1 MVEGFPLPT
10 KTKLSNKI
18 NDINALV
25 NRSWTEAELQEKLN
39 RSGALKNKYI
49 PIERNRL
56 NNLIK
61 EAKTAGDEERVKE
74 LRAELEALEG
84 PTLAFNTSLHTTPK
98 KTTGPPQ
105 LSQQERL
112 AILNKENRRKNAE
125 EVRQAQLKE
134 RRHAMAT
141 QAALARGEAV
151 QEDHSRRVKT
161 VAKFKHDVT
170 QLGKKMDSD
179 RSGASTPA
187 VGTPS
192 LTAKT
197 DIAPLPHIA
206 KLQQSQ
212 TDKNGLP
219 TFRRPLTDDDI
230 IGAIDLGIEI
240 EL

>member
-1 MVEGFPLPT
+1 MVEGVLLPT
-10 KTKLSNKI
+10 KTKLIHKI
-18 NDINALV
+18 DDINALV
-25 NRSWTEAELQEKLN
+25 DRKWTEEELQEKLN

-49 PIERNRL
+49 PVERTRLHNR
-56 NNLIK
+56 IK
-61 EAKTAGDEERVKE
+61 HAKAIGDEEQVKA

-84 PTLAFNTSLHTTPK
+84 PKLAFNTALHSPPK

-105 LSQQERL
+105 MSQQERL
-112 AILNKENRRKNAE
+112 AMLNMENRRKNAE
-125 EVRQAQLKE
+125 EVRQAQLRE
-134 RRHAMAT
+134 RRQALAT

-151 QEDHSRRVKT
+151 EEDHSRRVKT
-161 VAKFKHDVT
+161 VAKFQHDVN
-170 QLGKKMDSD
+170 QLGKKLS
-179 RSGASTPA
+179 SGASTPA

-192 LTAKT
+192 LTAKK
-197 DIAPLPHIA
+197 DVAPLPHIA

-230 IGAIDLGIEI
+230 IGSIDLGIEV